1 MSPTSPATAPTPI
14 RAAQAASASLVL
26 APLLERLVSGRR
38 VVVLGEATLGLAT
51 ELTSRGARL
60 VHVYDP
66 DAGRAA
72 QAMVT
77 LGGRNVAYAPLSEDL
92 GIRDGAFDLALLPDL
107 SLFAHPASA
116 IARARQ
122 LTGQRGVVIVGCEA
136 TPDFVGEAKQA
147 PAVDPTTGEPRSAKL
162 GYYELYDA
170 LSLAFREVKMLGQ
183 LPFSGYAMVDFGA
196 EGDVVVSVDTS
207 LTDGNPRTPRYFYA
221 VGSDTP
227 VQIEDYTI
235 VELPAAALP
244 EDGDEDDAGSTTGAE
259 ESEGDGPQTLQRPG
273 DQARLV
279 DQLEE
284 QRQKLIEV
292 AAHGVKTAAELE
304 TERHRRVELEAR
316 VAEETRLKG
325 ELTELVRAYEQRA
338 KDAIAL
344 AQETERRAVDLSERL
359 RVRESQVHMGEGVS
373 RIAASMQQRVVT
385 LEHELQTVAADLARA
400 EEELRRA
407 AAREQQAAR
416 LVADLRAQRIA
427 AKSAVPAPP
436 QAPAGPTLEQRTV
449 EAKLARTVD
458 ELRAAEQKLAKQ
470 AQVQAALQA
479 RLDAQPDDRSA
490 EQVRALEVKLTQA
503 IDAHRA
509 AEQKLAQ
516 VVAAL
521 QQAEAK
527 TAQLD
532 AQRRAIE
539 TALTEERA
547 AHKAAAEKALAEQ
560 QALREKAARLDKQL
574 VEAQRAASEKAAS
587 PADDAARKEVE
598 ARLNKAL
605 DERNVLS
612 AQLVTAVA
620 EKRALEADKATLHE
634 RLTRTTRELDT
645 LQEAQAA
652 DFIAAENVLRERSR
666 ELSLLQREV
675 DRRGDLVRELLTALD
690 TARTE
695 GFTPLPTAAAAAHG
709 HGHGHDHDHVDVDA
723 LVEELGRRRKEV
735 TDSAQQ
741 RDKLVEQLAQESK
754 ETRALAAELS
764 LIREEMAKLQ
774 REQLERKRE
783 LAEANEK
790 LTRDPRD
797 QRAALERE
805 IDTLRRA
812 LVEERAARLRAEET
826 LGLDANE
833 KANEGAVLRAQTEAS
848 ASPERQG

>member
-1 MSPTSPATAPTPI
+1 
-14 RAAQAASASLVL
+14 
-26 APLLERLVSGRR
+26 VSGRR

-51 ELTSRGARL
+51 ELTARGARL

-136 TPDFVGEAKQA
+136 TPDFVGEAKKA
-147 PAVDPTTGEPRSAKL
+147 PAVDPATGEPRPAKL

-207 LTDGNPRTPRYFYA
+207 LTDGNPRTPRFFYA
-221 VGSDTP
+221 IGSDTP

-235 VELPAAALP
+235 VELPGSALA
-244 EDGDEDDAGSTTGAE
+244 ETDADETSDDEAE
-259 ESEGDGPQTLQRPG
+259 GPQTVQRPG
-273 DQARLV
+273 EQARLV
-279 DQLEE
+279 EQLEE
-284 QRQKLIEV
+284 QRQKLIEIT
-292 AAHGVKTAAELE
+292 AHGVKTAAELE
-304 TERHRRVELEAR
+304 TERHRRTELEAR
-316 VAEETRLKG
+316 VAEEARLKG
-325 ELTELVRAYEQRA
+325 ELTELARAYEQRA
-338 KDAIAL
+338 KEAISL

-385 LEHELQTVAADLARA
+385 LEHELQTVGADLARA

-427 AKSAVPAPP
+427 AKSVVPAPP
-436 QAPAGPTLEQRTV
+436 VVPVVPVVAVGPSLEQRAI
-449 EAKLARTVD
+449 EAKLARALE
-458 ELRAAEQKLAKQ
+458 ELRAAEAKLAKQ
-470 AQVQAALQA
+470 A
-479 RLDAQPDDRSA
+479 D
-490 EQVRALEVKLTQA
+490 EVRDGRGLEVKLTQA
-503 IDAHRA
+503 LEALRLAEGKLGKALDDRRGAEEKLAQTESQRRALEAALAEATTAHRA
-509 AEQKLAQ
+509 FADKARAE
-516 VVAAL
+516 
-521 QQAEAK
+521 E
-527 TAQLD
+527 
-532 AQRRAIE
+532 
-539 TALTEERA
+539 
-547 AHKAAAEKALAEQ
+547 
-560 QALREKAARLDKQL
+560 QALRGKLEKLDKMIVDLQ
-574 VEAQRAASEKAAS
+574 AAPKS
-587 PADDAARKEVE
+587 PPPAPVDDKARKDAE
-598 ARLNKAL
+598 ARLAKAL

-612 AQLVTAVA
+612 AQLVSAVA
-620 EKRALEADKATLHE
+620 EKRALEAEKASLLE
-634 RLTRTTRELDT
+634 RLARTTRELDT
-645 LQEAQAA
+645 LQEAQSA

-675 DRRGDLVRELLTALD
+675 DRRGDLVRELLAALE
-690 TARTE
+690 ASRTE
-695 GFTPLPTAAAAAHG
+695 GLTPLPGPSSARGEHANAN
-709 HGHGHDHDHVDVDA
+709 VDVDA

-735 TDSAQQ
+735 SDSAQQ
-741 RDKLVEQLAQESK
+741 RDKLVEQLATQSK
-754 ETRALAAELS
+754 ESASLAGELS
-764 LIREEMAKLQ
+764 SLREEMARLLRDQ
-774 REQLERKRE
+774 TERKRE
-783 LAEANEK
+783 LAEAIEK
-790 LTRDPRD
+790 LSRDPRD
-797 QRAALERE
+797 HQAALERE
-805 IDTLRRA
+805 VDTLRRA

-826 LGLDANE
+826 SGLNANE

-848 ASPERQG
+848 ASTERQG